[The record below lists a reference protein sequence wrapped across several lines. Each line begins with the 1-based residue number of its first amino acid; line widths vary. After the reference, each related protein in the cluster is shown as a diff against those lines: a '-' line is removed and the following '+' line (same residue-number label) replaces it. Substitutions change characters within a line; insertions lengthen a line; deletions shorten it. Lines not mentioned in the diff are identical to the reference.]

1 MKQGVKTISPP
12 KWDLWA
18 TTAIFFLCFYLYAW
32 LIIEPHLIYHGFGAV
47 IVNVRYFSSGW
58 LFLKEHLAY
67 PGGPVGYLSALLSQ
81 GYYYS
86 WLGALIITLVAWLLC
101 LGTRKFIAIAGD
113 NHSRVICYIPALGLL
128 IAYHRYDYLVCYH
141 HQLDMFMALLAVIWS
156 LVIYAKISV
165 RVDKAGAAIFLG
177 MFVILYYIAG
187 GASLLF
193 AVLVSA
199 YEVST
204 RRRLLSGGLY
214 IVIGAAVVWLAGVCV
229 LEREIKEAYLY
240 LTPLYWELGDSI
252 VNNFA
257 KLTLLCL
264 YFLSFMLVILISPWQ
279 GLVKKKLSWF
289 KHKWVLQY
297 IVLVVITLLS
307 VFLSFDIRKRNYS
320 KMVYLLHHKMWN
332 QILYHAQQN
341 PLTFYPLFYNHCV
354 NRALY
359 HTGRLGYEMFRYP
372 QKQGSLLPPMDHEN
386 FRDFIGVDFFLEF
399 GHINLAEKKAYETLE
414 AFGRHP
420 RVLKNLALINIAKD
434 QTETARI
441 FLRVLRKDLIY
452 GREAKNLL
460 NCLEKDPQLSDN
472 KEIQHLHSVAM
483 TKDKDHPIFPEHEA
497 EILILHVLEGNRHNR
512 MAFEYLMSFYMQTGE
527 LKKFANNIMRLD
539 DFDYSK
545 IPRHYE
551 EAILIYEMITG
562 ETVDLRGRFISD
574 EAKRQFNEFG
584 KSYTLVRKNR
594 GLGLD
599 NLRAR
604 FGETFYFYYIF
615 YRRSE

>member
-1 MKQGVKTISPP
+1 MKHGDKTIFPP

-32 LIIEPHLIYHGFGAV
+32 LRIEPHLIYHGFGTV
-47 IVNVRYFSSGW
+47 IVNARHFSSGW

-101 LGTRKFIAIAGD
+101 VVTRKFIAIAGS

-128 IAYHRYDYLVCYH
+128 ISYNRYYHLVCYH

-165 RVDKAGAAIFLG
+165 RVDKARAAIFLG
-177 MFVILYYIAG
+177 MFIILYYIAG

-199 YEVST
+199 YEIST

-214 IVIGAAVVWLAGVCV
+214 IVIGAALVWLAGVCV
-229 LEREIKEAYLY
+229 LEKEIKEAYLY

-252 VNNFA
+252 LNNFA
-257 KLTLLCL
+257 KVTMLCL
-264 YFLSFMLVILISPWQ
+264 YFLSLMLVILISPSQ
-279 GLVKKKLSWF
+279 GLVKKKLSRF
-289 KHKWVLQY
+289 KHKRVLQY
-297 IVLVVITLLS
+297 IVLAVITLLS
-307 VFLSFDIRKRNYS
+307 VFLSSDIRKRNYS

-332 QILYHAQQN
+332 QILDHARQN
-341 PLTFYPLFYNHCV
+341 PLTFYALFYNHCV

-359 HTGRLGYEMFRYP
+359 HTGRLGDEMFRYP

-399 GHINLAEKKAYETLE
+399 GHINLAEKKAYESLE
-414 AFGRHP
+414 TFGLHP
-420 RVLKNLALINIAKD
+420 RVLKNLALINIAKG

-441 FLRVLRKDLIY
+441 FLSVLRKDLIY

-460 NCLEKDPQLSDN
+460 NCLDKDPQLSDN
-472 KEIQHLHSVAM
+472 REIQHLHSVAM

-497 EILILHVLEGNRHNR
+497 EILFLHVLEGNRYNR

-527 LKKFANNIMRLD
+527 LKKLANNIMRLD
-539 DFDYSK
+539 DFDYNG

-551 EAILIYEMITG
+551 EAILTYEMITG
-562 ETVDLRGRFISD
+562 EKMDLHGRLISN
-574 EAKRQFNEFG
+574 EAKRRFNEFG
-584 KSYTLVRKNR
+584 KSYTVVHKNN

-604 FGETFYFYYIF
+604 FGDTFYFYYIF